1 MNSHPLPLFN
11 PVREIRIGSETVIVK
26 ELSWPNALSFFNK
39 LREQTRL
46 LLDDK
51 GNLVLDTQKVLAA
64 IGDNLELA
72 TWLVEK
78 STGREKA
85 WIESLMLSEMLDV
98 LTACLEVNLGVIAD
112 KIKNVRSRLASMA
125 AGEATQKSNPTS
137 APSATP

>member
-1 MNSHPLPLFN
+1 MNTLPLFN

-72 TWLVEK
+72 TWLVEN
-78 STGREKA
+78 STGKDKA

-125 AGEATQKSNPTS
+125 AGEATQKSSPTS